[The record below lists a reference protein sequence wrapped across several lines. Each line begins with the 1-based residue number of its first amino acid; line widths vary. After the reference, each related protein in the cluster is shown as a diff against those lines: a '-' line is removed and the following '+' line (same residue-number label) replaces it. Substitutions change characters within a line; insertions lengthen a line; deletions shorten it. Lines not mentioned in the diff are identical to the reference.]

1 MAVLKYK
8 DPVNN
13 IWKNIS
19 ISMVVG
25 RDVPIGGI
33 AAYSALTE
41 PEGYLFCDGRS
52 LLRNDYAELFAVI
65 GTTYGSTDTQ
75 HFNLPDLR
83 ERVVVG
89 KSATSPYNNL
99 GNKGG
104 EAAHT
109 LTTNE
114 IPSHVHYSS
123 SFRGTGS
130 LAYDSWRITRGDVD
144 GVSTGKNTDPTG
156 GGQSHN
162 NLQPYIILNYII
174 KYKESQAVIA
184 EVIDNLNSDSEIDA
198 LSARQGKILNEKTNK
213 LVKEFTLAQDSNI
226 FTVDGLDIQKDG
238 GIYDVYVQFSQN
250 ITDATAV
257 GLRINNIDTNIYSS
271 IGMKTIGDTVP
282 TQVYAKSQS
291 FYRLGA
297 LRGNYTA
304 FCRFTITEDRY
315 GNTRYAITSEMYSD
329 GIDLDYENIAGNIF
343 MTGNPNLT
351 SFSIFTVNSN
361 EKFTMSTTKVK
372 VYKR

>member
-65 GTTYGSTDTQ
+65 GTTYGSADTQ

-109 LTTNE
+109 LTINE
-114 IPSHVHYSS
+114 MPSHAHNLRNTNNTSTHTDG
-123 SFRGTGS
+123 FWMTGDYNVYGEG
-130 LAYDSWRITRGDVD
+130 LFTL
-144 GVSTGKNTDPTG
+144 PTG
-156 GGQSHN
+156 GGQPHN

-174 KYKESQAVIA
+174 
-184 EVIDNLNSDSEIDA
+184 
-198 LSARQGKILNEKTNK
+198 
-213 LVKEFTLAQDSNI
+213 NI
-226 FTVDGLDIQKDG
+226 K
-238 GIYDVYVQFSQN
+238 
-250 ITDATAV
+250 
-257 GLRINNIDTNIYSS
+257 
-271 IGMKTIGDTVP
+271 
-282 TQVYAKSQS
+282 
-291 FYRLGA
+291 
-297 LRGNYTA
+297 
-304 FCRFTITEDRY
+304 
-315 GNTRYAITSEMYSD
+315 
-329 GIDLDYENIAGNIF
+329 
-343 MTGNPNLT
+343 
-351 SFSIFTVNSN
+351 
-361 EKFTMSTTKVK
+361 KVK
-372 VYKR
+372 QLLQKLLII

>member
-52 LLRNDYAELFAVI
+52 LLRSDYAELFAVI

-104 EAAHT
+104 EASHT
-109 LTTNE
+109 LTINE
-114 IPSHVHYSS
+114 IPSHAHYSS

-130 LAYDSWRITRGDVD
+130 LTYDSWRITKGDVD
-144 GVSTGKNTDPTG
+144 GVPTGKDTDPTG

-213 LVKEFTLAQDSNI
+213 LVKEYILPANANSFTI
-226 FTVDGLDIQKDG
+226 DGLDIDADG
-238 GIYDVYVQFSQN
+238 GIYEIYLQINQDISS
-250 ITDATAV
+250 ATAL
-257 GLRINNIDTNIYSS
+257 GLRINNKITTSYSYA
-271 IGMKTIGDTVP
+271 GVATIGNNAPRQTYGNQDT
-282 TQVYAKSQS
+282 

-297 LRGNYTA
+297 LRGNYTS
-304 FCRFTITEDRY
+304 FCNFTIKKNIY
-315 GNTRYAITSEMYSD
+315 GNNRFAINSTMYSD
-329 GIDLDYENIAGNIF
+329 GNELDVEFIVGHCVG
-343 MTGNPNLT
+343 TGNENLN
-351 SFSIFTVNSN
+351 SITIYSVNSGDVLM
-361 EKFTMSTTKVK
+361 KDYTRVLIYRK
-372 VYKR
+372 